1 MIVSEQQIKSIS
13 AACQWNSDTF
23 DQIYSV
29 FLPATSVPVQ
39 LRMKVVIAVFQ
50 WAFKRFFEVF
60 SNSLPVFSSPSQH
73 SLSFQTEKHPHPL
86 GLMLL
91 FQIHLLLCS
100 RSWTFFIAS
109 LNFDSKEP
117 NRAEIHA
124 CTAQPEILP
133 HMYIFFFAYCGG
145 LALAGHQMPTKAA
158 LLLFSSAGQWREKR
172 TKVLCDEVR
181 TQRDH

>member
-73 SLSFQTEKHPHPL
+73 PLSFQIEKHPHPL
-86 GLMLL
+86 GLILL

-117 NRAEIHA
+117 NHGEIHA
-124 CTAQPEILP
+124 CTAQPEMLP
-133 HMYIFFFAYCGG
+133 HIYIFFLCLLWWVGSGWTPDAHKSCS
-145 LALAGHQMPTKAA
+145 TA
-158 LLLFSSAGQWREKR
+158 LLLSWTGEGKENKS
-172 TKVLCDEVR
+172 VVR
-181 TQRDH
+181 